1 MFSMQKRNSRKVSIK
16 IQLKD
21 FQIYI
26 KFCDGDI
33 NKFVLLLRKGVYAY
47 MDSWERFDETLPDK
61 KELNSSVIW
70 KTLQMSIIDMQK
82 EYTKK
87 FKEKI

>member
-1 MFSMQKRNSRKVSIK
+1 MQKRNSRKVSIK

-21 FQIYI
+21 F
-26 KFCDGDI
+26 

-82 EYTKK
+82 EYTMK

>member
-1 MFSMQKRNSRKVSIK
+1 MQKRNSRKVSIK

-26 KFCDGDI
+26 KFCGGDI

-47 MDSWERFDETLPDK
+47 MDS
-61 KELNSSVIW
+61 
-70 KTLQMSIIDMQK
+70 
-82 EYTKK
+82 
-87 FKEKI
+87 